1 MNRGRELWA
10 RLLEMARR
18 SAVDREV
25 DEELRLHRDLL
36 IEEHERRGRTPAE
49 ARRLA
54 TLTLGGLEQGKEVV
68 REARGL
74 PSLEAMERDISHAVR
89 LLLKSPAFSSV
100 TVLTL
105 ALGIAVNVA
114 IFSIVDAVVLRPLPY
129 PDADRLVSIWEMG
142 GSGRGRMTVA
152 AGNLGDYR
160 GARGL
165 NSVAAL
171 AAQTRNLTGVG
182 EPETLFAEEV
192 TDNYFSVL
200 RVGPALGRTFTEAD
214 AQPAGAKVAILSDAL
229 WQRRFGADPAI
240 LGQSITLDG
249 TPHEIVG
256 VMPPSFH
263 SLFDLLS
270 PDRRSLWVPA
280 AYPPEL
286 LANRGDHG
294 LRLVGRLAD
303 GASAESARAE
313 LSAISEALASQYPE
327 TNRDVRTDLQ
337 PLRDDL
343 VRNVRISLLVLL
355 VTVGVI
361 LTIACVNVANLF
373 LARGV
378 GRRREIALR
387 FALGAT
393 RLRVATALI
402 AESVVLAVAAA
413 IVGVV
418 LAVGIQNLL
427 LAAAPQ
433 SIPRLDAVAIDAR
446 VLGYTAVVAIVT
458 GLLFGIIPAW
468 QTGHSRPADA
478 LAGSGRVVAGSSVM
492 RWRNALMLAQIALSA
507 LLLVGAGLMVKSLL
521 RLNSV
526 SLGFDPE
533 NVMAMR
539 MTLPESR
546 YPTADGRLRFFA
558 SLEERVLAMP
568 GVESAAFANNLP
580 LRGGW
585 SSGFRIEGEPPPP
598 KGYHGADFQAVS
610 VGYFRTLGIK
620 RTGGRLLERHDTT
633 SSEPVAVVSRLF
645 EHRFLGGRN
654 AVGHQIRRGG
664 PEAPAITIV
673 GVVED
678 VRRDGRTSDVEPQ
691 VYLPAAQ
698 TTIYP
703 VRLAD
708 FAVRTVSRPADHMVG
723 IRAAV
728 ADLDPQQAVS
738 NVRTLEDIL
747 LAGSADRRF
756 QALLFSMF
764 GALALV
770 LASVGTYGVVS
781 YVVSQRT
788 PEIGVRLAL
797 GSSVWGIY
805 RWLLARTCA
814 IVVAG
819 AVLGLLVARWLGR
832 YVSTLLFEVT
842 VNDAASYVMSAAVL
856 ETVAIAASLV
866 AGRRAA
872 RIDPTQA
879 LRYE

>member
-1 MNRGRELWA
+1 VSGRQLWA
-10 RLLEMARR
+10 RLVEMSRR
-18 SAVDREV
+18 SAVDREL

-36 IEEHERRGRTPAE
+36 IDEHLRRGRTPAE

-54 TLTLGGLEQGKEVV
+54 TLTLGGLDQGKEIV
-68 REARGL
+68 RESRGL
-74 PSLEAMERDISHAVR
+74 PSLEAVGRDLAHAVR

-129 PDADRLVSIWEMG
+129 PDGHRLVSIWETG
-142 GSGRGRMTVA
+142 GAGGGRMTVA
-152 AGNLGDYR
+152 AGNLADYR
-160 GARGL
+160 HAQGV
-165 NSVAAL
+165 NEIAAL
-171 AAQTRNLTGVG
+171 TSQTRNLTGAG

-200 RVGPALGRTFTEAD
+200 GVSPAFGRAFTAAD
-214 AQPAGAKVAILSDAL
+214 AQPGGPKVAILSDAL

-240 LGQSITLDG
+240 LDRTVMLDG
-249 TPHEIVG
+249 TPHQIVG
-256 VMPPSFH
+256 VMPPSFR

-270 PDRRSLWVPA
+270 PDRRSVWIPA

-294 LRLVGRLAD
+294 LRLVGRLAE
-303 GASAESARAE
+303 GISADAARAE
-313 LSAISEALASQYPE
+313 LAAVSEGLAKQYPD
-327 TNRDVRTDLQ
+327 TNRNVRTDLQ
-337 PLRDDL
+337 PLREDV
-343 VRNVRISLLVLL
+343 VRNVRTSLLVLL

-378 GRRREIALR
+378 GRRREVALR

-402 AESVVLAVAAA
+402 AESLVLAIAAA

-418 LAVGIQNLL
+418 LAVWLQNLL
-427 LAAAPQ
+427 LSAAPQ
-433 SIPRLDAVAIDAR
+433 SIPRLEGVAIDTR
-446 VLGYTAVVAIVT
+446 VLGYTAVVAVLT

-526 SLGFDPE
+526 ALGFNPE
-533 NVMAMR
+533 NVIAMR

-546 YPTADGRLRFFA
+546 YPSGDARLRFFE
-558 SLEERVLAMP
+558 SLEARVGALP
-568 GVESAAFANNLP
+568 GVESVAFANNLP

-585 SSGFRIEGEPPPP
+585 SSGFQIVGEPAPP

-610 VGYFRTLGIK
+610 VGYFTTLGIT
-620 RTGGRLLERHDTT
+620 RTQGRLLERHDAT
-633 SSEPVAVVSRLF
+633 SSRPVAVVSRLF
-645 EHRFLGGRN
+645 EQRFLSGRS
-654 AVGHQIRRGG
+654 AIGHQIRRG

-673 GVVED
+673 GVVDD
-678 VRRDGRTSDVEPQ
+678 VRRDGRTSDIEPQ

-698 TTIYP
+698 TALYP

-708 FAVRTVSRPADHMVG
+708 LAVRTQTRPADLVAA
-723 IRAAV
+723 IRGAV
-728 ADLDPQQAVS
+728 EDIDREQSVS

-747 LAGSADRRF
+747 LAGSAERRF

-764 GALALV
+764 GMLALL

-814 IVVAG
+814 IVVTG
-819 AVLGLLVARWLGR
+819 AVIGLLVARGLGR

-842 VNDAASYVMSAAVL
+842 VNDPGSYILSATVL
-856 ETVAIAASLV
+856 VTVAMTASLV
-866 AGRRAA
+866 AGRRAVH
-872 RIDPTQA
+872 IDPTKA

>member
-1 MNRGRELWA
+1 MRRVRELWA
-10 RLLEMARR
+10 RLTEMTRR
-18 SAVDREV
+18 GAIDREL

-36 IEEHERRGRTPAE
+36 IEEHQRRGRTPDE

-54 TLTLGGLEQGKEVV
+54 TLALGGLDQGKEIV
-68 REARGL
+68 RETRGL
-74 PSLEAMERDISHAVR
+74 PPLEAIGRDISHAVR

-129 PDADRLVSIWEMG
+129 LDAERLVSIWETG
-142 GSGRGRMTVA
+142 DANRGRMTVA
-152 AGNLGDYR
+152 AGNLADYR
-160 GARGL
+160 AARGL
-165 NSVAAL
+165 TSVSAL
-171 AAQTRNLTGVG
+171 ESQTRNLTGTG
-182 EPETLFAEEV
+182 EPETLFAEQV

-200 RVGPALGRTFTEAD
+200 GVTPAIGRTFTDAD
-214 AQPAGAKVAILSDAL
+214 AQPGGPTVAIVSDAL
-229 WQRRFGADPAI
+229 WRRRFGADPAV
-240 LGQSITLDG
+240 LGRAVMLDG

-256 VMPPSFH
+256 VMPPSFR

-280 AYPPEL
+280 VYPPEL

-294 LRLVGRLAD
+294 LRLIGRLAD
-303 GASAESARAE
+303 GVSAESARAE
-313 LSAISEALASQYPE
+313 LAAISEALAAQYPE
-327 TNRDVRTDLQ
+327 TNRDVRTGLQ

-343 VRNVRISLLVLL
+343 VRNVRVSLLVLL
-355 VTVGVI
+355 AMVGVI

-378 GRRREIALR
+378 GRRREVAVR

-393 RLRVATALI
+393 RLRVATTLI
-402 AESVVLAVAAA
+402 AESLVLAVAAA
-413 IVGVV
+413 VVGTV
-418 LAVGIQNLL
+418 LAVWIQNLL
-427 LAAAPQ
+427 LSAAPQ
-433 SIPRLDAVAIDAR
+433 SIPRLEAVAIDAR
-446 VLGYTAVVAIVT
+446 VLAYTGVVAIAT
-458 GLLFGIIPAW
+458 GLLFGLIPAW

-478 LAGSGRVVAGSSVM
+478 LAGSGRVVAGSPVM
-492 RWRNALMLAQIALSA
+492 RWRNALMLGQIALSA

-526 SLGFDPE
+526 SLGFDPA
-533 NVMAMR
+533 NVLAMR

-546 YPTADGRLRFFA
+546 YPTGQARLRFFE
-558 SLEERVLAMP
+558 SLEERVAAMP
-568 GVESAAFANNLP
+568 GVEAVAFANNLP

-585 SSGFRIEGEPPPP
+585 SSGFRIEGKPAPPD
-598 KGYHGADFQAVS
+598 GYHGADFQAVS
-610 VGYFRTLGIK
+610 AGYFATLGIT
-620 RTGGRLLERHDTT
+620 RTEGRLIERHDTT
-633 SSEPVAVVSRLF
+633 SSQPVAVVSRMF
-645 EHRFLGGRN
+645 ERKFLGGHSALGR
-654 AVGHQIRRGG
+654 QIRRGSD
-664 PEAPAITIV
+664 APAITVV

-678 VRRDGRTSDVEPQ
+678 VRRDGRTTEVEPQ

-698 TTIYP
+698 TAIYP

-708 FAVRTVSRPADHMVG
+708 FAVRSETRPADFMPA

-728 ADLDPQQAVS
+728 GQIDPQQAVS
-738 NVRTLEDIL
+738 NVRTLEDTL

-756 QALLFSMF
+756 QALLFSLF
-764 GALALV
+764 GVLALV

-797 GSSVWGIY
+797 GSTVWGIY
-805 RWLLARTCA
+805 RWLLARTCL
-814 IVVAG
+814 IVVTG
-819 AVLGLLVARWLGR
+819 AFIGLLAARWLGR

-842 VNDAASYVMSAAVL
+842 VSDPASYLMAATVL
-856 ETVAIAASLV
+856 VTVAVAASLV

-872 RIDPTQA
+872 QIDPTQA

>member
-1 MNRGRELWA
+1 VSRGRELWA
-10 RLLEMARR
+10 RLVEMARR
-18 SAVDREV
+18 GQVDREL
-25 DEELRLHRDLL
+25 DEELRLHRELL
-36 IEEHERRGRTPAE
+36 IEEHQRRGRTPDE

-54 TLTLGGLEQGKEVV
+54 TLALGGLDQGKEIV
-68 REARGL
+68 RDARGL
-74 PSLEAMERDISHAVR
+74 PPLEAVGRDISHAVR
-89 LLLKSPAFSSV
+89 LLLKAPAFSSV

-105 ALGIAVNVA
+105 ALGLAVNVA

-129 PDADRLVSIWEMG
+129 PDADRLVSIWEVG
-142 GSGRGRMTVA
+142 GAGAGRMTVA

-165 NSVAAL
+165 KGVAAL
-171 AAQTRNLTGVG
+171 TSQARNLTGAG
-182 EPETLFAEEV
+182 EPETVFAEEV
-192 TDNYFSVL
+192 TDNYFSILGVA
-200 RVGPALGRTFTEAD
+200 PALGRAFAAAD
-214 AQPAGAKVAILSDAL
+214 AEPGAGKVAILSHAL
-229 WQRRFGADPAI
+229 WQRRFAAAPDI
-240 LGQSITLDG
+240 LTRTVMLDG
-249 TPHEIVG
+249 TPHQIVG
-256 VMPPSFH
+256 VMPPSFR
-263 SLFDLLS
+263 SLFDLVS
-270 PDRRSLWVPA
+270 ADRRSLWVPA

-303 GASAESARAE
+303 GTSAAAARAE
-313 LSAISEALASQYPE
+313 LAAISEALAMQYPE
-327 TNRDVRTDLQ
+327 TNRDVRSDLT

-343 VRNVRISLLVLL
+343 VRNVRVSLIVLML
-355 VTVGVI
+355 TVGVI
-361 LTIACVNVANLF
+361 LAIACVNVANLF

-378 GRRREIALR
+378 GRQREIALR

-393 RLRVATALI
+393 RLRVATTLV
-402 AESVVLAVAAA
+402 AESLVLAAAAGLVGLVLAVW
-413 IVGVV
+413 
-418 LAVGIQNLL
+418 IQNLL
-427 LAAAPQ
+427 VSAAPQ
-433 SIPRLDAVAIDAR
+433 TIPRLDAVTIDAR
-446 VLGYTAVVAIVT
+446 VLGYTAVMALVT
-458 GLLFGIIPAW
+458 GVLFGLIPAW
-468 QTGHSRPADA
+468 QTGHSGPLEA
-478 LAGSGRVVAGSSVM
+478 LAGAGRIIAGSSVM
-492 RWRNALMLAQIALSA
+492 RWRTALMLGQIALSA
-507 LLLVGAGLMVKSLL
+507 LLLVGAGLMVKSLV
-521 RLNSV
+521 RLNGV
-526 SLGFDPE
+526 ALGFDPT
-533 NVMAMR
+533 NVVAMR

-546 YPTADGRLRFFA
+546 YPNGDARLRFFA
-558 SLEERVLAMP
+558 SLEDRVAALP
-568 GVESAAFANNLP
+568 GVETVAFANNLP

-585 SSGFRIEGEPPPP
+585 SSGFRLEGEPAPP

-610 VGYFRTLGIK
+610 VGYFATLGIA
-620 RTGGRLLERHDTT
+620 RSRGRLLERHDTT
-633 SSEPVAVVSRLF
+633 GSQPVAVVTHLF
-645 EHRFLGGRN
+645 EQRFLNGRS
-654 AVGHQIRRGG
+654 AIGHQIRRG

-678 VRRDGRTSDVEPQ
+678 VRRDGRTSEVEPQ
-691 VYLPAAQ
+691 VYVPAAQ
-698 TTIYP
+698 TALYP

-708 FAVRTVSRPADHMVG
+708 FAVKTQTSPGDLVPA

-728 ADLDPQQAVS
+728 SAIDPQQSMS

-747 LAGSADRRF
+747 VAGSADRRF

-764 GALALV
+764 GVLALI

-814 IVVAG
+814 VVVAG
-819 AVLGLLVARWLGR
+819 TILGLLAARWLGR

-842 VNDAASYVMSAAVL
+842 VNDAGTYIMSAAVL
-856 ETVAIAASLV
+856 VTVAIAASLA

>member
-1 MNRGRELWA
+1 MSRGRALWA
-10 RLLEMARR
+10 RLSEMARR
-18 SAVDREV
+18 SAVDREL
-25 DEELRLHRDLL
+25 DQELRHHRDLL
-36 IEEHERRGRTPAE
+36 IEEHQRRGRTPAE

-54 TLTLGGLEQGKEVV
+54 TLTLGGLDQGKEIV
-68 REARGL
+68 RETRGL
-74 PSLEAMERDISHAVR
+74 PSIEALGRDLAHAVR

-105 ALGIAVNVA
+105 ALGLAVNVA

-129 PDADRLVSIWEMG
+129 PDADRLVSIWEAG
-142 GSGRGRMTVA
+142 GAGRGRMNVA
-152 AGNLGDYR
+152 AGNLADYR
-160 GARGL
+160 SARGL
-165 NSVAAL
+165 SGVAAL
-171 AAQTRNLTGVG
+171 AAQTRNLTGAG

-200 RVGPALGRTFTEAD
+200 QVGPALGRTFTEAD

-249 TPHEIVG
+249 TPHQIVG
-256 VMPPSFH
+256 VMPPSFR
-263 SLFDLLS
+263 SLVDLLS

-280 AYPPEL
+280 TYPPEL

-303 GASAESARAE
+303 EGSADSARAE
-313 LSAISEALASQYPE
+313 LSAISEALALQYPE

-343 VRNVRISLLVLL
+343 VRNVRVSLLVLL
-355 VTVGVI
+355 VMVGAI

-402 AESVVLAVAAA
+402 AESLVLALAAA

-418 LAVGIQNLL
+418 LAVWIQNLL
-427 LAAAPQ
+427 LSAAPQ
-433 SIPRLDAVAIDAR
+433 SIPRLDAVAIDTR
-446 VLGYTAVVAIVT
+446 VLGYTAAVAVVT

-507 LLLVGAGLMVKSLL
+507 LLLVGAGLMVKSLV

-526 SLGFDPE
+526 ALGFDPE
-533 NVMAMR
+533 NVVAMR
-539 MTLPESR
+539 LTLPESR
-546 YPTADGRLRFFA
+546 YPTGDARWRFFA
-558 SLEERVLAMP
+558 SLEERVAAMP
-568 GVESAAFANNLP
+568 GVESVAFANNLP

-585 SSGFRIEGEPPPP
+585 SSGFRIEGEPAPP

-610 VGYFRTLGIK
+610 VGYFDTLGI
-620 RTGGRLLERHDTT
+620 TPIQGRLLERHDTT
-633 SSEPVAVVSRLF
+633 SSQPVAVVSRLF
-645 EHRFLGGRN
+645 EQRFLAGRS
-654 AVGHQIRRGG
+654 AIGHQIRRG
-664 PEAPAITIV
+664 PEAPLITIV
-673 GVVED
+673 GVVAD
-678 VRRDGRTSDVEPQ
+678 VRRDGRTAEIEPQ

-698 TTIYP
+698 TTMYP

-708 FAVRTVSRPADHMVG
+708 FAIRTQARRADLVPA

-728 ADLDPQQAVS
+728 AEIDPQQAVS
-738 NVRTLEDIL
+738 NVRALEDIL

-770 LASVGTYGVVS
+770 LASVGTYGVVT

-805 RWLLARTCA
+805 RWLLARTFA
-814 IVVAG
+814 IVVTG
-819 AVLGLLVARWLGR
+819 AVIGLLAARWLGR

-842 VNDAASYVMSAAVL
+842 VSDPASYVISATVL
-856 ETVAIAASLV
+856 VTVAIAASVL

-872 RIDPTQA
+872 RIDPTRA

>member
-1 MNRGRELWA
+1 MRRVRELWA
-10 RLLEMARR
+10 RLAEMTRR
-18 SAVDREV
+18 GAVDREL

-36 IEEHERRGRTPAE
+36 IEEHLRRGRTPAE

-54 TLTLGGLEQGKEVV
+54 TLTLGGLDQGKEIV
-68 REARGL
+68 RDTRGL
-74 PSLEAMERDISHAVR
+74 PSLEAFGRDLAHAVR
-89 LLLKSPAFSSV
+89 LLLKSPGFSSV

-129 PDADRLVSIWEMG
+129 PAAGRLVSIWETG
-142 GSGRGRMTVA
+142 GAGGGRMTVA
-152 AGNLGDYR
+152 AGNLADYR

-165 NSVAAL
+165 NEVAAL
-171 AAQTRNLTGVG
+171 VSQTTNLTGTG
-182 EPETLFAEEV
+182 EPETLFGEEV

-200 RVGPALGRTFTEAD
+200 GVSPALGRAFTAAD
-214 AQPAGAKVAILSDAL
+214 VQPGGPRVAILSDAF
-229 WQRRFGADPAI
+229 WRRRFAADPAI
-240 LGQSITLDG
+240 LNRTVMLDG
-249 TPHEIVG
+249 TPHAIVG
-256 VMPPSFH
+256 VMPPSFR
-263 SLFDLLS
+263 SLFDLQS
-270 PDRRSLWVPA
+270 PDRRSLWIPA

-303 GASAESARAE
+303 GVSADAARAE
-313 LSAISEALASQYPE
+313 LGAISEALAEQYPD
-327 TNRDVRTDLQ
+327 TNRNVRTDLQ

-343 VRNVRISLLVLL
+343 VRNVRTSLLVLL

-378 GRRREIALR
+378 GRRREIAVR

-402 AESVVLAVAAA
+402 AESLVLAAAA
-413 IVGVV
+413 ALVGVI
-418 LAVGIQNLL
+418 LAVWIQNLL
-427 LAAAPQ
+427 LSAAPQ
-433 SIPRLDAVAIDAR
+433 SIPRLDAAAIDTR
-446 VLGYTAVVAIVT
+446 VLGYTAVVALFT

-492 RWRNALMLAQIALSA
+492 RWRNVLMLAQIALSA
-507 LLLVGAGLMVKSLL
+507 LLLVGAGLMVKSLV

-533 NVMAMR
+533 NVIAMR

-546 YPTADGRLRFFA
+546 YPSGDARLRFFE
-558 SLEERVLAMP
+558 SLEARVAALP
-568 GVESAAFANNLP
+568 GVENVAFANNLP

-585 SSGFRIEGEPPPP
+585 SSGFRIEGEPEPP

-610 VGYFRTLGIK
+610 VGYFATLGIT
-620 RTGGRLLERHDTT
+620 RTQGRLLERRD
-633 SSEPVAVVSRLF
+633 SASAPPVAVVSRRF
-645 EHRFLGGRN
+645 EQRFLSGRS
-654 AVGHQIRRGG
+654 AIGHQIRRG

-678 VRRDGRTSDVEPQ
+678 VRRDGRTSDIEPQ

-698 TTIYP
+698 TAIYP

-708 FAVRTVSRPADHMVG
+708 FAVRTQTGPADVVAA
-723 IRAAV
+723 IRATV
-728 ADLDPQQAVS
+728 KDIDPQQAVS

-781 YVVSQRT
+781 YVISQRT
-788 PEIGVRLAL
+788 PEIGIRLAL

-819 AVLGLLVARWLGR
+819 AVIGLVAARWLAR

-842 VNDAASYVMSAAVL
+842 VSDPASYLMSATALV
-856 ETVAIAASLV
+856 TVAITASLV
-866 AGRRAA
+866 ASRRAA
-872 RIDPTQA
+872 HIDPTKA

>member
-1 MNRGRELWA
+1 MSRVRELWA
-10 RLLEMARR
+10 RLTDVTRR
-18 SAVDREV
+18 SAIDREL
-25 DEELRLHRDLL
+25 DEELRFHRELL
-36 IEEHERRGRTPAE
+36 IEEHQRRGRTPDE

-54 TLTLGGLEQGKEVV
+54 TLALGGLDQGKEIV
-68 REARGL
+68 RETRGL
-74 PSLEAMERDISHAVR
+74 PPLEAIGRDIAHAVR
-89 LLLKSPAFSSV
+89 LLIKSPAFSSV

-129 PDADRLVSIWEMG
+129 FNAERLVSIWETG
-142 GSGRGRMTVA
+142 DANRGRMTVA
-152 AGNLGDYR
+152 AGNIADYR
-160 GARGL
+160 SARGL
-165 NSVAAL
+165 SGVAAL
-171 AAQTRNLTGVG
+171 ASQTRNLTGAG

-192 TDNYFSVL
+192 TDNYFSILGVL
-200 RVGPALGRTFTEAD
+200 PTRGRAFTEAD
-214 AQPAGAKVAILSDAL
+214 AQPGAPKVAILSDAL

-240 LGQSITLDG
+240 VGRTLMLDA
-249 TPHEIVG
+249 TPHEIIG
-256 VMPPSFH
+256 VMPPSFQ
-263 SLFDLLS
+263 SLFDLVS
-270 PDRRSLWVPA
+270 PDRRSVWLPA

-286 LANRGDHG
+286 LANRADHG

-303 GASAESARAE
+303 GVAAEAARAE
-313 LSAISEALASQYPE
+313 LGAISEALAAQYPE
-327 TNRDVRTDLQ
+327 TNRDIRTDLQ

-343 VRNVRISLLVLL
+343 VRNVRVSLLVLL
-355 VTVGVI
+355 ATVGVI

-393 RLRVATALI
+393 RFRVATALM
-402 AESVVLAVAAA
+402 AESL
-413 IVGVV
+413 V
-418 LAVGIQNLL
+418 LAVGAAVVGVILAVWIQNLL

-433 SIPRLDAVAIDAR
+433 SIPRLDAVDIDAR
-446 VLGYTAVVAIVT
+446 VLGYTGVVALVT

-478 LAGSGRVVAGSSVM
+478 LAGAGRTVAGSSVM
-492 RWRNALMLAQIALSA
+492 RWRHALMLVQIALSA

-526 SLGFDPE
+526 SLGFNPD
-533 NVMAMR
+533 NVIAMR
-539 MTLPESR
+539 MILPESR
-546 YPTADGRLRFFA
+546 YPTGEARLRFFE
-558 SLEERVLAMP
+558 SLEQRVAALP
-568 GVESAAFANNLP
+568 GVETVAFANNLP

-585 SSGFRIEGEPPPP
+585 SSGFRIEGEPDPPE
-598 KGYHGADFQAVS
+598 GYHGADFQAVS
-610 VGYFRTLGIK
+610 VGYFVTLGI
-620 RTGGRLLERHDTT
+620 THAQGRLLERHDTA
-633 SSEPVAVVSRLF
+633 SSQPVAVVSRLF
-645 EHRFLGGRN
+645 EERFLAGRS
-654 AVGHQIRRGG
+654 AIGHQIRRG
-664 PEAPAITIV
+664 PDAPAITIV
-673 GVVED
+673 GVVDD
-678 VRRDGRTSDVEPQ
+678 VRRDGRTAEVEPQ

-708 FAVRTVSRPADHMVG
+708 FAVRTQARPADLVAA
-723 IRAAV
+723 IRAALQ
-728 ADLDPQQAVS
+728 DIDTQQSVS

-764 GALALV
+764 GLLALV

-788 PEIGVRLAL
+788 SEIGVRLAL

-814 IVVAG
+814 LVVAG
-819 AVLGLLVARWLGR
+819 AAIGLLAARGLGR

-842 VNDAASYVMSAAVL
+842 VNDPASYMVSAAVL
-856 ETVAIAASLV
+856 ITVAITASLV
-866 AGRRAA
+866 AGRRAT